1 MLTVRAFTFN
11 PFAENTYV
19 LHTENGE
26 AVIIDP
32 GCSDPSEER
41 TLSEFIEKRKLRIRD
56 ILLTHC
62 HIDHVMGLLYAAER
76 YKCTPLIPEG
86 ERPVLAAASRSAEMY
101 GLRYKGTPEVA
112 FFTES
117 TYALGDEVFEILDVP
132 GHSPAHVAFY
142 HRGSQVLIGG
152 DVLFKRS
159 IGRTDLPGGDHQ
171 TLLDSIR
178 REIFSLN
185 DEVKVYPGHM
195 EPTTVGEEKKFN
207 PFLT

>member
-26 AVIIDP
+26 AVIVDP
-32 GCSDPSEER
+32 GCSDASEER
-41 TLSEFIEKRKLRIRD
+41 TLSEFIEKRKLRVRD

-62 HIDHVMGLLYAAER
+62 HIDHVLGLMYTAER
-76 YKCTPLIPEG
+76 YKCTPLIPKAEV
-86 ERPVLAAASRSAEMY
+86 PVLEAAARSAEMY
-101 GLRYKGTPEVA
+101 GLPYNGTPDTA

-117 TYALGDEVFEILDVP
+117 TYRLSDEVLEILSVP
-132 GHSPAHVAFY
+132 GHSPGHVAFY
-142 HRGSQVLIGG
+142 HRAGKALIGG

-178 REIFSLN
+178 REIFSLD

-195 EPTTVGEEKKFN
+195 EPTTVGEEKRYN